1 MPTNAVKALMDKV
14 ESIEE
19 SFKQHLK
26 ESIGIQVQLKVNTI
40 LTGLMFAAVIGKIV
54 ADYWK

>member
-1 MPTNAVKALMDKV
+1 MPSNTVKLLMEKV
-14 ESIEE
+14 ESIEKD
-19 SFKQHLK
+19 FKQHLK